1 MGLLAEFTM
10 DDLGYAESTDE
21 LGVDIDY
28 DYGCSVFVDVFLQEA
43 MSTVPEDTGRLK
55 GSIQASSDGDGCTCE
70 ADCEYAEYVEYGT
83 CYMEG
88 QPYFEPALAAALDA
102 ATPLWDEAVE
112 EAMEE
117 EAELLEEIENAER
130 ALAERA
136 ASRGNGGNS
145 ISGSIGNFL
154 GMLIAVVILAL
165 IQGFINLVNSVGR
178 SYGGRSSGGSRGSRS
193 RGEDLKGKIDQIE
206 VEIT

>member
-10 DDLGYAESTDE
+10 DDLGYAESTNE
-21 LGVDIDY
+21 LGVNIDY
-28 DYGCSVFVDVFLQEA
+28 DYGCNVFADVFLREA
-43 MSTVPEDTGRLK
+43 RSTVPEDTGRLK

-70 ADCEYAEYVEYGT
+70 ADCEYAQYVEYGT
-83 CYMEG
+83 CNMDE

-130 ALAERA
+130 ASA
-136 ASRGNGGNS
+136 ASRGNERNS
-145 ISGSIGNFL
+145 ISGAIGNFL
-154 GMLIAVVILAL
+154 GMLIGAIIIGL
-165 IQGFINLVNSVGR
+165 IQGFINLVNSVGTP
-178 SYGGRSSGGSRGSRS
+178 YGSRSSGGSRGSRD